1 MKKILLSV
9 LSLFVTITMFAQGE
23 AVRKMRVVYDGEVLF
38 SRNVAMIDSVK
49 FVWSDLSDGDD
60 IVGEGGIDS
69 TKQLYVG
76 VVAFNRDILQMPIT
90 SDVEAVKTFIN
101 EQNNDKDATAF
112 AYAVSKGNLLFDNEA
127 LPVLDNIFMLS
138 FSDGTDNY
146 SQMRWG
152 EEGRIMPPNAVYDT
166 AQYDLM
172 QRAGLNSYAMAF
184 GDDSKFG
191 NQMKKIVLGSGG
203 YYNAKASSDLQ
214 YTFNEIAYSMLA
226 SAKNLLIQ
234 TNPGYYYGFYKYFRL
249 TFTSETGHVDTVYT
263 QMEGIPSTGYTLT
276 INRIAN
282 NYASFE
288 APARGEWNKETGKV
302 HISLNKMKFVK
313 DGEELQYKV
322 DIAVSFDGEYYY
334 EDVEEASASEEINK
348 RIAVVLVLDCSTSMG
363 EAFDPMKSAAVDFI
377 ETLEAME
384 LDSTRTEIPDVDVVW
399 HLNGG
404 VLAEDIS
411 LPWVV
416 EEDYTIPV
424 PTREGYAF
432 AGWCD
437 KASGEGEKYTTLP
450 AGWTGTLYAIWTD
463 IVLPSIT
470 TITTSV
476 NSTYAIIGGKIT
488 DDGGGAITECGV
500 VYSKLPNP
508 TVEDNKVGQSGRT
521 GEFTCTLLNLDPDST
536 YYARAYAKNYAGLVY
551 GEEVTFKTPLHEFV
565 DLGLSVKWATCNIG
579 AKNPEDFGYY
589 YAWGETTTKNTYDWT
604 TYKYCRGIESSMT
617 KYCTKSSYG
626 TVDNKTTL
634 ELTDDA
640 ARANWGDDWRMPT
653 QAEWNELQSM
663 CTWTSTTINGVKGY
677 KVTSKKNGNY
687 IFLPAAGYR
696 SNSGLIDVGVYWF
709 YWSSSLYTSRSSC
722 AVALLDDEYDKLC
735 TAGITGSRFC
745 HRFYGKSVRPVCP

>member
-1 MKKILLSV
+1 MKKLFFSLLSLV
-9 LSLFVTITMFAQGE
+9 MSMTMFAQSN
-23 AVRKMRVVYDGEVLF
+23 VRKMNLIYDGQLVY
-38 SRNVAMIDSVK
+38 SRAVSLIDSIK

-60 IVGEGGIDS
+60 VIGEGEIDT

-76 VVAFNRDILQMPIT
+76 VVAFNKDILQMPIT
-90 SDVEAVKTFIN
+90 SDVETIKTFIN

-112 AYAVSKGNLLFDNEA
+112 AYAVSKGNLLFDNEL

-288 APARGEWNKETGKV
+288 APAHGDIDEETGKV

-463 IVLPSIT
+463 IVLPTIT
-470 TITTSV
+470 TIKTSV
-476 NSTYAIIGGKIT
+476 NSTYAVIGGNIT

-508 TVEDNKVGQSGRT
+508 TVEDNKVTQSGRT

-551 GEEVTFKTPLHEFV
+551 GEEVTFKIPLHEFV

-579 AKNPEDFGYY
+579 AKNPEEFGEY
-589 YAWGETTTKNTYDWT
+589 YAWGEITTKNIYDRSTYR
-604 TYKYCRGIESSMT
+604 YCNSNGYIT
-617 KYCTKSSYG
+617 KYCSNSYYG
-626 TVDNKTTL
+626 NVDNKAIL
-634 ELTDDA
+634 EEQDDA
-640 ARANWGDDWRMPT
+640 AVVNWGESWRMPT
-653 QAEWNELQSM
+653 YAEWNELSQL
-663 CTWTSTTINGVKGY
+663 CTWTIITVNGVIGY
-677 KVTSKKNGNY
+677 RVTSKKNGNS
-687 IFLPAAGYR
+687 IFLPAAGYIM
-696 SNSGLIDVGVYWF
+696 SNSFTGLGSQGY
-709 YWSSSLYTSRSSC
+709 YWSSYKSGDYSGETGTSCVAYHIFFTKTATAQGKYSLGRYC
-722 AVALLDDEYDKLC
+722 
-735 TAGITGSRFC
+735 GMPI
-745 HRFYGKSVRPVCP
+745 RPVCP

>member
-1 MKKILLSV
+1 MKKLFFSLLSLV
-9 LSLFVTITMFAQGE
+9 MSMTMFAQSN
-23 AVRKMRVVYDGEVLF
+23 VRKMKLIYDGQLVY
-38 SRNVAMIDSVK
+38 SRAVSLIDSIK

-60 IVGEGGIDS
+60 VIGEGEIDT

-76 VVAFNRDILQMPIT
+76 VVAFNKDILQMPIT
-90 SDVEAVKTFIN
+90 SDVETIKTFIN

-112 AYAVSKGNLLFDNEA
+112 AYAVSKGNLLFDNEL

-288 APARGEWNKETGKV
+288 APAHGDIDEETGKV

-463 IVLPSIT
+463 IVLPTIT
-470 TITTSV
+470 TIKTSV
-476 NSTYAIIGGKIT
+476 NSTYAVIGGNIT

-508 TVEDNKVGQSGRT
+508 TVEDNKVTQSGRT

-551 GEEVTFKTPLHEFV
+551 GEEVTFKIPLHEFV

-579 AKNPEDFGYY
+579 AKNPEEFGEY
-589 YAWGETTTKNTYDWT
+589 YAWGEITTKNIYDRSTYR
-604 TYKYCRGIESSMT
+604 YCNSNGYIT
-617 KYCTKSSYG
+617 KYCSNSYYG
-626 TVDNKTTL
+626 NVDNKAIL
-634 ELTDDA
+634 EEQDDA
-640 ARANWGDDWRMPT
+640 AVVNWGESWRMPT
-653 QAEWNELQSM
+653 YAEWNELSQL
-663 CTWTSTTINGVKGY
+663 CTWTIITVNGVIGY
-677 KVTSKKNGNY
+677 RVTSKKNGNS
-687 IFLPAAGYR
+687 IFLPAAGYIM
-696 SNSGLIDVGVYWF
+696 SNSFTGLGSQGY
-709 YWSSSLYTSRSSC
+709 YWSSYKSGDYSGETGTSCVAYHIFFTKTATAQGKYSLGRYC
-722 AVALLDDEYDKLC
+722 
-735 TAGITGSRFC
+735 GMPI
-745 HRFYGKSVRPVCP
+745 RPVCP

>member
-1 MKKILLSV
+1 MKKLFFSLLSLV
-9 LSLFVTITMFAQGE
+9 MSMTMFAQSN
-23 AVRKMRVVYDGEVLF
+23 VRKMNLIYDGQLVY
-38 SRNVAMIDSVK
+38 SRAVSLIDSIK

-60 IVGEGGIDS
+60 VIGEGDIDT

-76 VVAFNRDILQMPIT
+76 VVAFNKDILQMPIT
-90 SDVEAVKTFIN
+90 SDVETIKTFIN

-112 AYAVSKGNLLFDNEA
+112 AYAVSKGNLLFDNEL

-226 SAKNLLIQ
+226 SAKNLLIK
-234 TNPGYYYGFYKYFRL
+234 TNPGYYLGFYKYFRL
-249 TFTSETGHVDTVYT
+249 TFTSETGYVDTIYT
-263 QMEGIPSTGYTLT
+263 QMGGIPSTGYTLT
-276 INRIAN
+276 IDRIAN

-288 APARGEWNKETGKV
+288 APAHGDIDEESGKV

-334 EDVEEASASEEINK
+334 EDVEEASTSEEINK

-363 EAFDPMKSAAVDFI
+363 KAFDPMKSAAVDFI

-384 LDSTRTEIPDVDVVW
+384 LDSTRAEIPDVDIVW

-404 VLAEDIS
+404 VLPEGIT
-411 LPWVV
+411 LPWTVD
-416 EEDYTIPV
+416 EDYTIPT

-437 KASGEGEKYTTLP
+437 KASGEGEKYTILP

-463 IVLPSIT
+463 IVLPTIT
-470 TITTSV
+470 TIKTSV
-476 NSTYAIIGGKIT
+476 NSTYAVIGGNIT

-508 TVEDNKVGQSGRT
+508 TVEDNKVTQSGSR
-521 GEFTCTLLNLDPDST
+521 GEFTCTLPNLDPNNT

-551 GEEVTFKTPLHEFV
+551 GEEVTFKTFLHEYV
-565 DLGLSVKWATCNIG
+565 DLGLSVKWATCNVG
-579 AKNPEDFGYY
+579 ASKPEEYGDYF
-589 YAWGETTTKNTYDWT
+589 AWGETTTKNTYSWATYIWT
-604 TYKYCRGIESSMT
+604 KGDGNGQIL
-617 KYCTKSSYG
+617 KYCTYSSYG
-626 TVDNKTTL
+626 TKDNKTTL
-634 ELTDDA
+634 ELSDDA
-640 ARANWGDDWRMPT
+640 ARANWKDSWRMPT
-653 QAEWNELQSM
+653 RVEWEELLSM
-663 CTWTSTTINGVKGY
+663 CTWTFTTINGENGY
-677 KVTSKKNGNY
+677 KVTSNKNGQY
-687 IFLPAAGYR
+687 IFLPAAG
-696 SNSGLIDVGVYWF
+696 SKSGDVGNVCS
-709 YWSSSLYTSRSSC
+709 YWSSSLYSSSPDCAFCIYNTRS
-722 AVALLDDEYDKLC
+722 DHKLR
-735 TAGITGSRFC
+735 ANGLPIRS
-745 HRFYGKSVRPVCP
+745 VCP

>member
-1 MKKILLSV
+1 MKRILFVV
-9 LSLFVTITMFAQGE
+9 LSLVMSMTIFAQSE
-23 AVRKMRVVYDGEVLF
+23 SVRNLRLFYDGQVIF
-38 SRNVAMIDSVK
+38 SRNVAFLDSMH
-49 FVWSDLSDGDD
+49 FAWSEDTNRGDD
-60 IVGEGGIDS
+60 ITGGDLD
-69 TKQLYVG
+69 TTTQLYVG
-76 VVAFNRDILQMPIT
+76 VVAFNKDILQMPIT
-90 SDVEAVKTFIN
+90 SDIEMVKTFIN

-112 AYAVSKGNLLFDNEA
+112 AYAVSKGNLLLDNES

-146 SQMRWG
+146 SQMKWG

-166 AQYDLM
+166 ARYDLM

-214 YTFNEIAYSMLA
+214 YTFNEIAYSMLS
-226 SAKNLLIQ
+226 SAKNLLIK
-234 TNPGYYYGFYKYFRL
+234 TNPGYYLGFYKYFRL
-249 TFTSETGHVDTVYT
+249 TFTSETGYVDTIYT
-263 QMEGIPSTGYTLT
+263 QMDGIPSTGYTLT
-276 INRIAN
+276 INRVAN
-282 NYASFE
+282 NYASFD
-288 APARGEWNKETGKV
+288 APAHGDINEESGKV

-334 EDVEEASASEEINK
+334 EDVEEASTSEEINK

-384 LDSTRTEIPDVDVVW
+384 LDSTRAEIPDVDIVW

-404 VLAEDIS
+404 VLPEGIT
-411 LPWVV
+411 LPWTVD
-416 EEDYTIPV
+416 EDYTIPT

-437 KASGEGEKYTTLP
+437 KASGEGEKYTILP

-463 IVLPSIT
+463 IVLPTIT
-470 TITTSV
+470 TIKTSV
-476 NSTYAIIGGKIT
+476 NSTYAVIGGNIT

-508 TVEDNKVGQSGRT
+508 TVEDNKVTQSGSR
-521 GEFTCTLLNLDPDST
+521 GEFTCTLPNLDPDST

-551 GEEVTFKTPLHEFV
+551 GEEVTFKTLLHEYV

-579 AKNPEDFGYY
+579 AKNPEDFGNY

-604 TYKYCRGIESSMT
+604 TYRWVQGVYDSLL
-617 KYCTKSSYG
+617 KYCTSESSDYG
-626 TVDNKTTL
+626 IVDNKTTL
-634 ELTDDA
+634 ELSDDV
-640 ARANWGDDWRMPT
+640 ARANWKGSWRMPT
-653 QAEWNELQSM
+653 NAEYNELQSM
-663 CTWTSTTINGVKGY
+663 CTWTSMTINGVKGY

-687 IFLPAAGYR
+687 IFLPAAGYK
-696 SNSGLIDVGVYWF
+696 SYNDLKAAGTYCY
-709 YWSSSLYTSRSSC
+709 YWSCSLYTGGGVYSGTSYH
-722 AVALLDDEYDKLC
+722 AYHLNEK
-735 TAGITGSRFC
+735 
-745 HRFYGKSVRPVCP
+745 KSDYMPRYNGLPVRPVCP